1 MYHEQKHESLVEKG
15 IYKRSNNAAYQ
26 PNTAVEDGFNLEDDF
41 KIGNAPKA
49 QGGNQAGVA
58 ADTTIGLDGTIGA
71 IPGGQIQPLGGNI
84 TAMNDDSLAIDLV
97 AGLSGQKTA

>member
-49 QGGNQAGVA
+49 QGGN
-58 ADTTIGLDGTIGA
+58 
-71 IPGGQIQPLGGNI
+71 
-84 TAMNDDSLAIDLV
+84 
-97 AGLSGQKTA
+97 